1 MNVRSAGLNGN
12 APTVIS
18 TFAGCGGSS
27 LGYKLAGFRELLAV
41 EWDNNAVETFRLNFP
56 EVPVYHGDIAKL
68 TGAECM
74 RLAGVGVGELDVFD
88 GSPPCQGFST
98 AGKRK
103 FDDPRNSLFREYAR
117 LLKELQ
123 PRVFV
128 MENVT
133 GMVKGCMKQAYLTI
147 IKTLRDCGYRAR
159 GEVLNAM
166 YYNVP
171 QSRERVI
178 IIGVRNDLGIEPSH
192 PKPQT
197 RPVKICE
204 AFAGISGRGDAP
216 EMSEH
221 YHKSWAKAKPG
232 ECVGSRQDTEKLD
245 LRKPSKTLTKS
256 EGYGGSYHPTE
267 SRPLSTLERKRIG
280 SFPDDFKFT
289 DWKNAVLRIGNS
301 VPPNLMRAIA
311 EHVKKEILKT

>member
-1 MNVRSAGLNGN
+1 MNVRNAVSNGN

-133 GMVKGCMKQAYLTI
+133 GMIKGHMKQAYLTI
-147 IKTLRDCGYRAR
+147 IAELRACGYRAK

-178 IIGVRNDLGIEPSH
+178 IIGVRNDLWMEPSH

-197 RPVKICE
+197 RPQCALCAIADITDDNENPYKVRNFNQ
-204 AFAGISGRGDAP
+204 ANRHL
-216 EMSEH
+216 EH
-221 YHKSWAKAKPG
+221 H
-232 ECVGSRQDTEKLD
+232 
-245 LRKPSKTLTKS
+245 KPSPTLTKS
-256 EGYGGSYHPTE
+256 EVPGSDLPFAGA
-267 SRPLSTLERKRIG
+267 KRIG
-280 SFPDDFKFT
+280 AKSAARIASFPDAWIWAG
-289 DWKNAVLRIGNS
+289 DWKDAINRIGNS

-311 EHVKKEILKT
+311 THIKENILTHA